1 MFLHVHSIHY
11 LFLGGVLARVFGC
24 SVSTPIHMSA
34 SHAIANSTTTWQTTF
49 FSFAMFSGGQ
59 VDAINLLK
67 YCVWFCCFRQFMII
81 HGWKLEVLAV
91 TSNHSSK
98 FQSFRVLEDSSPLLH
113 FSRNGNWAW
122 KRISHCQHRPR
133 MSRPTSL
140 MKSMVLWQHGK
151 FLFWLLLCFLTTKLL
166 KMFVFCGWVL

>member
-1 MFLHVHSIHY
+1 MCLHIHRIHY

-24 SVSTPIHMSA
+24 SVSTPLHLSA
-34 SHAIANSTTTWQTTF
+34 SHAFANSTTTWQATF

-59 VDAINLLK
+59 VDAINLLMFDF
-67 YCVWFCCFRQFMII
+67 VAFVSLWLFMD
-81 HGWKLEVLAV
+81 WNFAV

-140 MKSMVLWQHGK
+140 MKSMVFWQHGK